1 MRLSNGTRYL
11 RQRALYQHQHSHNHS
26 KSNLMMKLHPL
37 AIISSVCAWPLASVQ
52 GWSPAHPR
60 RFSSSLCSA
69 VAPEVPKTVETVAKG
84 AIVSYFRGGLAA
96 IQLRDDLMTPSTDLN
111 SPFALAPKP
120 SGISPRANNNGD
132 DLIGRTV
139 TFGNGA
145 TGMVVA
151 QRPPILFVYSSDLDD
166 EAPDGSVAVSAER
179 TKVTVTDDMQVVDC
193 FGLPLSTLND
203 GEERAIFSPIPQ
215 VADIA
220 LINSPMLTGSTMF
233 DSLAPIGKGQNMLV
247 IGADNEDLR
256 GMTRDFLST
265 QVKKSNIKCIYACTH
280 EKEIALAQLKAAGL
294 MDNIVVVAPRDGYE
308 TKDPVA
314 KAAEATAIAACACAI
329 AETYAH
335 KHGVDALVIVDN
347 IDPLKV
353 LWDATTRVLVDVFGM
368 DSVVKDDRDG
378 GASSEMRGF
387 FSALIQRAGCFK
399 SSKGGGSVT
408 LTMLT
413 QIPSD
418 DDGEDTLYE
427 QSQFENYGTNFK
439 SRIDLL
445 VGKKIPLTAA
455 TLRKINIPLPSIS
468 EGKRRLVLQHVDD
481 LMSMSDGQIWLDERL
496 KAAGQ
501 RPAMDPQRSV
511 TRIGIGADT
520 ESRADAPAIRRIVE
534 GLRLDLSQAA
544 NMEGAAMTVATTKQR
559 KKRDAWLLAMHQEP
573 GEGGRNLAES
583 CVALLAASSGAL
595 DVTIDAGGLAGTPE
609 GKLVMNELL
618 KHVISTTP
626 QAAKTIEET
635 QDITPEVKAE
645 IISAIQGFFACY
657 TRNS

>member
-1 MRLSNGTRYL
+1 
-11 RQRALYQHQHSHNHS
+11 
-26 KSNLMMKLHPL
+26 
-37 AIISSVCAWPLASVQ
+37 
-52 GWSPAHPR
+52 
-60 RFSSSLCSA
+60 
-69 VAPEVPKTVETVAKG
+69 
-84 AIVSYFRGGLAA
+84 
-96 IQLRDDLMTPSTDLN
+96 
-111 SPFALAPKP
+111 
-120 SGISPRANNNGD
+120 
-132 DLIGRTV
+132 
-139 TFGNGA
+139 
-145 TGMVVA
+145 
-151 QRPPILFVYSSDLDD
+151 
-166 EAPDGSVAVSAER
+166 
-179 TKVTVTDDMQVVDC
+179 
-193 FGLPLSTLND
+193 
-203 GEERAIFSPIPQ
+203 
-215 VADIA
+215 
-220 LINSPMLTGSTMF
+220 
-233 DSLAPIGKGQNMLV
+233 
-247 IGADNEDLR
+247 
-256 GMTRDFLST
+256 
-265 QVKKSNIKCIYACTH
+265 
-280 EKEIALAQLKAAGL
+280 
-294 MDNIVVVAPRDGYE
+294 VVVAPRDGYE